1 MILWG
6 WQAKAC
12 QNCSQILP
20 YVGNQKRFHRK
31 ILFCKVIDNATR
43 NYYSNA

>member
-31 ILFCKVIDNATR
+31 VIENATR